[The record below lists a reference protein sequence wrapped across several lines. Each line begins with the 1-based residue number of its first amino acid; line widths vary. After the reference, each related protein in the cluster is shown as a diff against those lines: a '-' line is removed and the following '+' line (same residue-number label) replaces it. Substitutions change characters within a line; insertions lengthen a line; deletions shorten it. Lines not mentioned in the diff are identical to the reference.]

1 MTPGTEEPPTDMGAL
16 AEKLTE
22 AQRRLLL
29 GDTRYV
35 RRATYD
41 NLIKLGL
48 LYQVGGFMCRTELGS
63 ALRAHLQ
70 ANPIPTSDSKEEGR

>member
-1 MTPGTEEPPTDMGAL
+1 MTPGTEELPGGVGEVAR
-16 AEKLTE
+16 KLTE

-48 LYQVGGFMCRTELGS
+48 LYQVGGFMCRTELGL

-70 ANPIPTSDSKEEGR
+70 ANPATSDSKDAGR